1 MYIRSAIAGYW
12 KYRLNAPISELV
24 ASVSADTK
32 VTKSNNMKLK
42 KARVQNYRSII
53 DSGEFEIEKLKT
65 IMVGPNEAGKTVI
78 LKALQQ
84 LNKPDEVPG
93 FEALRDYP
101 RSLFNDIDTGK
112 VNPKDVTVVTGYFE
126 LEQADKDLIPV
137 EFRNCTYK
145 FFKNIDN
152 STYHNLIDAPPKIQ
166 VKDIKADLARL
177 FAHLDKQYSVEN
189 PEEETKKPSILLM
202 SITAQLHD
210 YLAVSGDIATKLK
223 ALLEKNFPLIAEENE
238 KEEARYEKLQEQLTF
253 NKKYDEVLSILSRQ
267 KPVFI
272 LFNNYFKV
280 KPSVHLEHLAIR
292 TEKNLLEDE
301 FYDYGNLCLLKLLG
315 FSARE
320 LSDLGKTQSPD
331 INNPVALKDYKDKLD
346 TRSYKL
352 NAASVRLSN
361 EIRKVWMPNPDRPEA
376 DKLKVTAD
384 GQYLKVVVED
394 DIGVDIELD
403 QRSEGFQWLVSF
415 FVVFFAEAMDKHK
428 NSILLLDE
436 PGLSLHGLKQRDFR
450 ETISRLAEQN
460 QTIYTTHSPFLVGP
474 DELDIVKVVEMKNR
488 KEGTKVHT
496 TISSSDPA
504 GLLPLQEALG
514 YDLAQSL
521 FSQQRNLI
529 LEGLTDYW
537 YLDATSQ
544 LLKDSGVDALNDKIA
559 LVFANSAGK
568 VVYYATILFAHNL
581 KVAALLDSDAAGDQA
596 ANQENLVHTLG
607 NKNILRTKDY
617 VANVPKAEI
626 EDLLRHTLISIV
638 KAEYGVDTASIAASQ
653 PNRPII
659 DIFTKEVTSFS
670 KYKLAK
676 AFIQWTKTHEAK
688 DLTANELTHWKNL
701 IQRINKVLK

>member
-1 MYIRSAIAGYW
+1 MR
-12 KYRLNAPISELV
+12 
-24 ASVSADTK
+24 
-32 VTKSNNMKLK
+32 LK

-65 IMVGPNEAGKTVI
+65 IMVGPNEAGKTVL

-84 LNKPDEVPG
+84 LNKPEEVPG

-101 RSLFNDIDTGK
+101 RSLLNDIDTGK

-126 LEQADKDLIPV
+126 LEQGDKDLIPA
-137 EFRNCTYK
+137 EFHNCTYK
-145 FFKNIDN
+145 YYKNIDN
-152 STYHNLIDAPPKIQ
+152 STYHTLIDAPAKIHY
-166 VKDIKADLARL
+166 KEIKNDIIRL
-177 FAHLDKQYSVEN
+177 IAHLDKQYAKDN
-189 PEEETKKPSILLM
+189 PEEETKKPSVLIK
-202 SITAQLHD
+202 SITDQLQD
-210 YLAVSGDIATKLK
+210 NSLIGEDLSKSLK
-223 ALLEKNFPLIAEENE
+223 AFLEKHYPLVDESNE
-238 KEEARYEKLQEQLTF
+238 KEEERYQKLIEQIEF
-253 NKKYDEVLSILSRQ
+253 NKKHDEVLAVLSKR

-280 KPSVHLEHLAIR
+280 KPSVHLEHLATR
-292 TEKNLLEDE
+292 TEQNLLDDQY
-301 FYDYGNLCLLKLLG
+301 YDYGNLCLLKLLG

-320 LSDLGKTQSPD
+320 LSNLGKTQSPN
-331 INNPVALKDYKDKLD
+331 INDAAALKVYKDSLD
-346 TRSYKL
+346 RRSYKL
-352 NAASVRLSN
+352 NAASVRLTE
-361 EIRKVWMPNPDRPEA
+361 EIKKVWMPNPDRPEA
-376 DKLKVTAD
+376 DKLKVVAD

-428 NSILLLDE
+428 NAILLLDE
-436 PGLSLHGLKQRDFR
+436 PGMSLHGLKQRDFR
-450 ETISRLAEQN
+450 DTISRLAEHN

-474 DELDIVKVVEMKNR
+474 DELDLVRVVELKNR

-521 FSQQRNLI
+521 FSQQRNLV
-529 LEGLTDYW
+529 LEGLTEYW
-537 YLDATSQ
+537 YLDAASQ
-544 LLKDSGVDALNDKIA
+544 LLADAGIESLNDKIA

-568 VVYYATILFAHNL
+568 VVYYATILFAHHL

-596 ANQENLVHTLG
+596 AQQENLVHTLG

-617 VANVPKAEI
+617 VTGIPKAEI
-626 EDLLRHTLISIV
+626 EDLLRATLISIV
-638 KAEYGVDTASIAASQ
+638 KSEYGIDTSPTATSQ
-653 PNRPII
+653 PSRPII
-659 DIFTKEVTSFS
+659 DIFTAEVPNFS

-676 AFIQWTKTHEAK
+676 AFIRWTKTNEAK
-688 DLTANELTHWKNL
+688 NLTNDERENLKKL
-701 IQRINKVLK
+701 IQQINKSLK

>member
-1 MYIRSAIAGYW
+1 M
-12 KYRLNAPISELV
+12 RLI
-24 ASVSADTK
+24 
-32 VTKSNNMKLK
+32 

-53 DSGEFEIEKLKT
+53 DSGEFEIENLKT
-65 IMVGPNEAGKTVI
+65 IMVGPNEAGKTV
-78 LKALQQ
+78 LLRALQQ
-84 LNKPDEVPG
+84 LNKPADVPD

-101 RSLFNDIDTGK
+101 RSLYNDISTGK
-112 VNPKDVTVVTGYFE
+112 VNPKDVTVVTGYFK
-126 LEQADKDLIPV
+126 LEQEDKDLIPK
-137 EFRNCTYK
+137 EFWNCIYK
-145 FFKNIDN
+145 YHKNIDN
-152 STYHNLIDAPPKIQ
+152 STYHSLVDAPSKIFY
-166 VKDIKADLARL
+166 KDIKGDILRMI
-177 FAHLDKQYSVEN
+177 AHIDKQYSALN
-189 PEEETKKPSILLM
+189 PEEETKKPSILIK
-202 SITAQLHD
+202 SIIDPIQDFTSISAEL
-210 YLAVSGDIATKLK
+210 SNNLK
-223 ALLEKNFPLIAEENE
+223 AFLEKNFALIEEGNE
-238 KEEARYEKLQEQLTF
+238 KEETRYYKLIEQIEF
-253 NKKYDEVLSILSRQ
+253 NKKYDEVLVILSKN

-280 KPSVHLEHLAIR
+280 KPSVHLDHLATR
-292 TEKNLLEDE
+292 TEQKLLDDQY
-301 FYDYGNLCLLKLLG
+301 YDYGNLCLLKLLG

-320 LSDLGKTQSPD
+320 LSNLGKTQSPD
-331 INNPVALKDYKDKLD
+331 INNPAALKGYKDKLD
-346 TRSYKL
+346 TRSYQL
-352 NAASVRLSN
+352 NAASVRLSE

-428 NSILLLDE
+428 NAILLLDE

-450 ETISRLAEQN
+450 ETITRLAEHN

-474 DELDIVKVVEMKNR
+474 NELDIVRVVELKNR
-488 KEGTKVHT
+488 REGTKVHT
-496 TISSSDPA
+496 TLSSSDPA

-537 YLDATSQ
+537 YLDAAAQ
-544 LLKDSGVDALNDKIA
+544 LIRDAGIESLNEKIA

-568 VVYYATILFAHNL
+568 VVYYATILFAQNL

-596 ANQENLVHTLG
+596 AQQENLVHTLG

-617 VANVPKAEI
+617 VAGVPKAEI
-626 EDLLRHTLISIV
+626 EDILRETLISIV
-638 KAEYGVDTASIAASQ
+638 KDEYGVDTKAISTSQ
-653 PNRPII
+653 PSRPII
-659 DIFTKEVTSFS
+659 DIFTSEVAGFS

-676 AFIQWTKTHEAK
+676 AFIRWTKTHEAK
-688 DLTANELTHWKNL
+688 DLSSDEQKNLKNL
-701 IQRINKVLK
+701 IQQINKALK

>member
-1 MYIRSAIAGYW
+1 
-12 KYRLNAPISELV
+12 
-24 ASVSADTK
+24 
-32 VTKSNNMKLK
+32 MKLI

-65 IMVGPNEAGKTVI
+65 IMVGPNEAGKTVL

-84 LNKPDEVPG
+84 INKPSDVQG
-93 FEALRDYP
+93 FEVLRDYP
-101 RSLFNDIDTGK
+101 RSKFNDIDTGK
-112 VNPKDVTVVTGYFE
+112 VDPKNVTVVTGYFE
-126 LEQADKDLIPV
+126 LEDSDKAEIPK
-137 EFRNCTYK
+137 EFENCTYK
-145 FFKNIDN
+145 FYKNIDN
-152 STYHNLIDAPPKIQ
+152 STYHSLINAPNRL
-166 VKDIKADLARL
+166 VFKDIKSDLTRL
-177 FAHLDKQYSVEN
+177 IAHLDKQYSIEN
-189 PEEETKKPSILLM
+189 PEEETKKPSIILKPITDTFEDSTVLSTENCK
-202 SITAQLHD
+202 SIHSFITNK
-210 YLAVSGDIATKLK
+210 Y
-223 ALLEKNFPLIAEENE
+223 ALIEEDNE
-238 KEEARYEKLQEQLTF
+238 KEESRYEKLIEQIDF
-253 NKKYDEVLSILSRQ
+253 NSGHEKVLVTLSKK

-280 KPSVHLEHLAIR
+280 KPSVHLEHLATR
-292 TEKNLLEDE
+292 TEEKLLDDQY
-301 FYDYGNLCLLKLLG
+301 YDYGNLCLLKLLG
-315 FSARE
+315 FTARE
-320 LSDLGKTQSPD
+320 LSNLGKTQSPD
-331 INNPVALKDYKDKLD
+331 INNPAALKVYKDQLD

-352 NAASVRLSN
+352 NAASVRLTE
-361 EIRKVWMPNPDRPEA
+361 EIKKVWMPNPDRPEA

-428 NSILLLDE
+428 NAVLLLDE
-436 PGLSLHGLKQRDFR
+436 PGMSLHGLKQRDFR
-450 ETISRLAEQN
+450 DTITRLAEHN

-474 DELDIVKVVEMKNR
+474 DELDLVRVVELKNR

-529 LEGLTDYW
+529 LEGITDYW
-537 YLDATSQ
+537 YIEASAKLLNDAGIESI
-544 LLKDSGVDALNDKIA
+544 NDKIA

-596 ANQENLVHTLG
+596 AQQENLVHTLG
-607 NKNILRTKDY
+607 NKNILRTKDFVSG
-617 VANVPKAEI
+617 VAKAEI
-626 EDLLRHTLISIV
+626 EDLLRETLVKIV
-638 KAEYGVDTASIAASQ
+638 KDEYGVDLSAKATSQ
-653 PNRPII
+653 LNRPII
-659 DIFTKEVTSFS
+659 DIFSSEVTNFS

-676 AFIQWTKTHEAK
+676 LFVRWTRNHEAK
-688 DLTANELTHWKNL
+688 DLTTVEQKNL
-701 IQRINKVLK
+701 KNLVQQINKALK